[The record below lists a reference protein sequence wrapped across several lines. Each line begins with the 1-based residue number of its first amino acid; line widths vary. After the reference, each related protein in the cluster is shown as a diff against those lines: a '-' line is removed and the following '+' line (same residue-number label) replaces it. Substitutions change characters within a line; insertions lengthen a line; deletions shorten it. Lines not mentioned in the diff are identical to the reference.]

1 MPEAAYRDTQGSRIN
16 RKGIVMESTEKANE
30 GWPLRPWL
38 MAVVGAIAG
47 ILFWLLV
54 DMPGAIDPPPIR
66 QAAAAFVMVAAVSFL
81 ITAERRRM
89 SWAAAFAI
97 VWGAIIGMIGF
108 YTATYN
114 FRGEIVE
121 FPFLSALLA
130 VGIAGPLFQVIRD
143 EGRPEMPYAPLHRY
157 VWDDAIIGAASL
169 AFTGLTFLL
178 AFLLAQ
184 LFDAIGID
192 LIKDLL
198 DEGWFDW
205 MLAGAAFGAASAI
218 LRERAPLLATLQ
230 RLVTAIISVLAP
242 VFAVALILFLLALP
256 ATGFAGLWKSGVPET
271 PLLLAVAAF
280 AFVFL
285 NAIIGASSDDR
296 SKGRVWRLTEIGL
309 LGSVL
314 PLGVLALVSMSMR
327 VDQYG
332 WTPERLWG
340 VIACVVAIAFGVAN
354 WVAFALERSRFDVRL
369 RDYQKKLA
377 VGVCGLALLL
387 AMPILDFGKIS
398 TRSQLAKLESGK
410 IAADKFDW
418 AALKYDFGPAGRS
431 ALERYAKSGTGDA
444 KKLAMQTLQLE
455 NRYEIDRA
463 VDVEHRADTLE
474 SHIEVANPDI
484 VLTERLRRNIASMRN
499 CGENARCKLFRLDEH
514 RLILLV
520 AAGVPQTLDRV
531 ILDERETKGVIE
543 KTYPQTDAENLDLA
557 KVDIEIRDVPTKQV
571 FVNGQAVGA
580 PFE

>member
-1 MPEAAYRDTQGSRIN
+1 MAKTDELEEYWA
-16 RKGIVMESTEKANE
+16 M
-30 GWPLRPWL
+30 RPWL
-38 MAVVGAIAG
+38 MAATGAVAG
-47 ILFWLLV
+47 LIFWFLV
-54 DMPGAIDPPPIR
+54 DMPGSADPPPIR
-66 QAAAAFVMVAAVSFL
+66 QAAAAFVIVATGSFL
-81 ITAERRRM
+81 MTAERLRLA
-89 SWAAAFAI
+89 WAAAFAL

-114 FRGEIVE
+114 FHGEIVE

-143 EGRPEMPYAPLHRY
+143 RGRPELPYAPLHRY
-157 VWDDAIIGAASL
+157 VWDDAIIGAASF

-178 AFLLAQ
+178 SFLLAQ
-184 LFDAIGID
+184 LFNAIGIS
-192 LIKDLL
+192 LFKDLL
-198 DEGWFDW
+198 DEGWFMW
-205 MLAGAAFGAASAI
+205 MLAGSAFGAASAI

-230 RLVTAIISVLAP
+230 RLVTIIISVLAP
-242 VFAVALILFLLALP
+242 VFAVALVLFLIALP

-271 PLLLAVAAF
+271 PLLLAVAGF

-285 NAIIGASSDDR
+285 NAIIGDSPDDR
-296 SKGRVWRLTEIGL
+296 REGRLWRLTEIGL
-309 LGSVL
+309 LASVL

-340 VIACVVAIAFGVAN
+340 VIACVVAIAFGLAN
-354 WVAFALERSRFDVRL
+354 WVAFALDRSRFDVRL

-398 TRSQLAKLESGK
+398 TNSQLAKLESGK

-418 AALKYDFGPAGRS
+418 AALKFDFGPAGRR
-431 ALERYAKSGTGDA
+431 ALEHYARSGMGDA
-444 KKLAMQTLQLE
+444 KMLAMQTLQLE
-455 NRYEIDRA
+455 SRYDIDRA
-463 VDVEHRADTLE
+463 VEVEHRADKLE
-474 SHIEVANPDI
+474 QNIEVASPDI
-484 VLTERLRRNIASMRN
+484 VLTDALRHNIANLRN
-499 CGENARCKLFRLDEH
+499 CGELARCKLFRLDEH

-520 AAGVPQTLDRV
+520 AAGVPQTLERM
-531 ILDERETKGVIE
+531 IIDERVTKGVAE
-543 KTYPQTDAENLDLA
+543 KNYPQPDARNIDMSA
-557 KVDIEIRDVPTKQV
+557 VDIEIRDVATKQV
-571 FVNGQAVGA
+571 FVDGQAVGA

>member
-1 MPEAAYRDTQGSRIN
+1 MAVGD
-16 RKGIVMESTEKANE
+16 ESKAG
-30 GWPLRPWL
+30 GWPLRPWV
-38 MAVVGAIAG
+38 MAAVGAVGGLI
-47 ILFWLLV
+47 FWFLL
-54 DMPGAIDPPPIR
+54 DMPGAADPPPIR
-66 QAAAAFVMVAAVSFL
+66 QAAAAFVMVATGSFL
-81 ITAERRRM
+81 ITAERLRLG
-89 SWAAAFAI
+89 WAAAFAI

-114 FRGEIVE
+114 FHGEIVE

-130 VGIAGPLFQVIRD
+130 VGIAGPLFQVVRD
-143 EGRPEMPYAPLHRY
+143 RGRPELPYAPLHRY
-157 VWDDAIIGAASL
+157 VWDDAIIGAASF

-184 LFDAIGID
+184 LFEAIGID
-192 LIKDLL
+192 LLSDLL

-205 MLAGAAFGAASAI
+205 MLAGTAFGAASAI

-230 RLVTAIISVLAP
+230 RLVTVIISVLAP
-242 VFAVALILFLLALP
+242 VFAVALVLFLLALP

-280 AFVFL
+280 AFIFL
-285 NAIIGASSDDR
+285 NAIIGESPEDR
-296 SKGRVWRLTEIGL
+296 GEGKLWRLTEIGL
-309 LGSVL
+309 LASVL

-340 VIACVVAIAFGVAN
+340 VIACAVAIAFGIAN
-354 WVAFALERSRFDVRL
+354 WVAYARDRSGFDVSL
-369 RDYQKKLA
+369 RNYQKKLA

-398 TRSQLAKLESGK
+398 THSQLAKLESGK

-418 AALKYDFGPAGRS
+418 AALKYDFGPAGRA
-431 ALERYAKSGTGDA
+431 ALDRYARTGTGDT
-444 KKLAMQTLQLE
+444 KKLALQALALKS
-455 NRYEIDRA
+455 RYEIDRA
-463 VDVEHRADTLE
+463 VDVEHRADALE
-474 SHIEVANPDI
+474 SHIEVASPDI
-484 VLTERLRRNIASMRN
+484 VLTPELRRNIANLRD
-499 CGENARCKLFRLDEH
+499 CRVNARCKLFRFDEH

-520 AAGVPQTLDRV
+520 AAGVPQTLDRM
-531 ILDERETKGVIE
+531 ILDERETKGVVE
-543 KTYPQTDAENLDLA
+543 KTYPQPDARNLDLA
-557 KVDIEIRDVPTKQV
+557 RVDIEVRDVPTKQV
-571 FVNGQAVGA
+571 FVNGEAVGA

>member
-1 MPEAAYRDTQGSRIN
+1 MGL
-16 RKGIVMESTEKANE
+16 TEEPNK
-30 GWPLRPWL
+30 GWPIRPWL
-38 MAVVGAIAG
+38 MAGVGAIAG
-47 ILFWLLV
+47 LIFWLLV
-54 DMPGAIDPPPIR
+54 DMPGGADPPPIR
-66 QAAAAFVMVAAVSFL
+66 QAAAAFVMVAAGSFL
-81 ITAERRRM
+81 IAAERVRLG
-89 SWAAAFAI
+89 WAVAFA
-97 VWGAIIGMIGF
+97 VTWGAIIGMIGF

-143 EGRPEMPYAPLHRY
+143 RGRPELPYAPLHRY

-184 LFDAIGID
+184 LFEAIGIE
-192 LIKDLL
+192 LLSDLL
-198 DEGWFDW
+198 DQGSFDW

-230 RLVTAIISVLAP
+230 RLVTVIISVLAP
-242 VFAVALILFLLALP
+242 IFAVALVLFLLALP

-285 NAIIGASSDDR
+285 NAIIGDSPEDR
-296 SKGRVWRLTEIGL
+296 REGKLWRFSEIGL
-309 LGSVL
+309 LASVL
-314 PLGVLALVSMSMR
+314 PLGVLALISMSMR

-340 VIACVVAIAFGVAN
+340 VIACGVAIAFGLAN
-354 WVAFALERSRFDVRL
+354 WAALALDRSHFDIRL
-369 RDYQKKLA
+369 REYQKKLA

-398 TRSQLAKLESGK
+398 TRSQLAKLDSGR

-418 AALKYDFGPAGRS
+418 AALKYDFGPAGRA
-431 ALERYAKSGTGDA
+431 ALERYARGGTGDA
-444 KKLAMQTLQLE
+444 KKLALQTLQLE

-474 SHIEVANPDI
+474 SNIEVASSDI
-484 VLTERLRRNIASMRN
+484 ILTEKLRRNIANMRD
-499 CGENARCKLFRLDEH
+499 CGEYARCKLFRLDEH
-514 RLILLV
+514 RLVLLV
-520 AAGVPQTLDRV
+520 AAGVPQTFERM
-531 ILDERETKGVIE
+531 IIDERETKGVAE
-543 KTYPQTDAENLDLA
+543 KTYPQPDARNVDLS
-557 KVDIEIRDVPTKQV
+557 KVQIEVRDVPTKQI

>member
-1 MPEAAYRDTQGSRIN
+1 MAKSVVFQE
-16 RKGIVMESTEKANE
+16 V
-30 GWPLRPWL
+30 WPMRPWI
-38 MAVVGAIAG
+38 MAAVGAIAG
-47 ILFWLLV
+47 LVFWFLV
-54 DMPGAIDPPPIR
+54 DMPGAGDPPAIR
-66 QAAAAFVMVAAVSFL
+66 QAAAAFVIVATGSL
-81 ITAERRRM
+81 LMTADRLRLG
-89 SWAAAFAI
+89 WAAAFAL

-114 FRGEIVE
+114 FGGEIVE

-130 VGIAGPLFQVIRD
+130 VGIAGPLFQVVRD
-143 EGRPEMPYAPLHRY
+143 RGRPELPYAPLHRY
-157 VWDDAIIGAASL
+157 VWDDAIVGAASL

-178 AFLLAQ
+178 SFLLAQ
-184 LFDAIGID
+184 LFNAIGIS
-192 LIKDLL
+192 LFKDLL
-198 DEGWFDW
+198 EEGWFMW
-205 MLAGAAFGAASAI
+205 MLAGSAFGAASAI

-230 RLVTAIISVLAP
+230 RLVTVIISVLAP
-242 VFAVALILFLLALP
+242 VCAVALVLFLVALP

-280 AFVFL
+280 AFIFL
-285 NAIIGASSDDR
+285 NAIIGESPEDR
-296 SKGRVWRLTEIGL
+296 SQGKLWRFTEIGL
-309 LGSVL
+309 LASVL

-340 VIACVVAIAFGVAN
+340 VIACLVAIAFGIAN
-354 WVAFALERSRFDVRL
+354 WAAYALGRSNFDVRL

-418 AALKYDFGPAGRS
+418 AALKYDFGPAGRA
-431 ALERYAKSGTGDA
+431 ALDRYAKNGTGDA
-444 KKLAMQTLQLE
+444 KKLAMQTLQLDS
-455 NRYEIDRA
+455 RYEIGRA

-474 SHIEVANPDI
+474 SRIEVASSDI
-484 VLTERLRRNIASMRN
+484 VLTEGLRRNIANMRD
-499 CGENARCKLFRLDEH
+499 CGGYARCKLFRLDEH

-520 AAGVPQTLDRV
+520 AAGVPQTLDRL
-531 ILDERETKGVIE
+531 IIDERETKGIAE
-543 KTYPQTDAENLDLA
+543 RNYPQPDARNLDFA
-557 KVDIEIRDVPTKQV
+557 KLQIEVRDVPTKQV
-571 FVNGQAVGA
+571 YVNGQAVGA